1 MNFIYL
7 FLLAPFFIYWCI
19 NEKAGLQLGI
29 VVLLCIWTMLL
40 YWYFKEKISLDIDF
54 TWIIIAVIFCVFLFL
69 GKRLNR
75 LLSKGGLRAYIIT
88 AAVVSFIMI
97 LCRPSFEYVFP
108 GGIMLGLCLGY
119 CLNKRY
125 IGFKSS
131 DVLNRKG
138 VIKWLTLL
146 ARFILGIGI
155 LAAIL
160 FRVNEMM
167 RKISNSQYILIYGF
181 LCYVVM
187 SLWVSVAAPW
197 LFIKI
202 RLAGVNVNDSTEQDD
217 KRQ

>member
-1 MNFIYL
+1 MNLIYL
-7 FLLAPFFIYWCI
+7 FLLLPFFIYWCI
-19 NEKAGLQLGI
+19 SEKVGLQLGI
-29 VVLLCIWTMLL
+29 VVILCIWTVLL

-54 TWIIIAVIFCVFLFL
+54 TWIIIAVIFCVCLFL
-69 GKRLNR
+69 GKKLNR

-88 AAVVSFIMI
+88 SAVVSFLMI
-97 LCRPSFEYVFP
+97 LFRPSYEYVFP
-108 GGIMLGLCLGY
+108 GGIMLGLCIGY

-138 VIKWLTLL
+138 IIKWLTLL
-146 ARFILGIGI
+146 ARFILGIAVIAG
-155 LAAIL
+155 IL
-160 FRVNEMM
+160 FRVNEIM
-167 RKISNSQYILIYGF
+167 RQISNSQYILIYGF
-181 LCYVVM
+181 LCYAII

-202 RLAGVNVNDSTEQDD
+202 RLAGVDANDSTEQND